1 MKRHSRLNEA
11 KQNISKVIPCL
22 KMTIILLHI
31 SLFLDHTYVHNMKIH
46 ICQQI
51 SFSTTQALKKS
62 QIVLT
67 YTLDLIEMM
76 AGFLPT
82 EKCTGHLKNAV
93 FYEILLVILLMA
105 YLQKGSSYT

>member
-1 MKRHSRLNEA
+1 MPADIFFHHSSIE
-11 KQNISKVIPCL
+11 
-22 KMTIILLHI
+22 
-31 SLFLDHTYVHNMKIH
+31 
-46 ICQQI
+46 
-51 SFSTTQALKKS
+51 KS